1 MFTIWYDEYSSSVK
15 LKNVVFIINSCSINI
30 KPHSFNAQNDYVE
43 INLKMI
49 KYHHTIDYF
58 SSLWMG
64 INDTSD
70 SYQIMFANV
79 CVYDDVIDW
88 DQIIDELV

>member
-1 MFTIWYDEYSSSVK
+1 
-15 LKNVVFIINSCSINI
+15 
-30 KPHSFNAQNDYVE
+30 
-43 INLKMI
+43 MI
-49 KYHHTIDYF
+49 KYHHAIDYF

-70 SYQIMFANV
+70 SCQNMFANV